1 MISLKISH
9 DRYFQLQ
16 YGIEQENLLWMADRE
31 TGDVTLFFTNVG
43 EELLFLLKWS
53 TTLMEFV

>member
-43 EELLFLLKWS
+43 EESLFLLKWS
-53 TTLMEFV
+53 